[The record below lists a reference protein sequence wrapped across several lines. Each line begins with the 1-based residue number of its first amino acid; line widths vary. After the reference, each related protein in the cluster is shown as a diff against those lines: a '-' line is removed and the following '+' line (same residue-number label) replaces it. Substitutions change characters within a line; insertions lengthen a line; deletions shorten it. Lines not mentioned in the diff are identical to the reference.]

1 MLVEPSTRTGYHLVM
16 PIGKSFV
23 RRDDNKMESHRE
35 TPARKAFS
43 LAEIAESTGLSQ
55 GYLRNEIRAKRL
67 PIRKFGRRVV
77 VLASD
82 LQRFLDEGS
91 PREVSSDAG

>member
-1 MLVEPSTRTGYHLVM
+1 MHLETSRMARYHRRV
-16 PIGKSFV
+16 PVGKSFV
-23 RRDDNKMESHRE
+23 RKGDNEMELNTTSQTRRV
-35 TPARKAFS
+35 AWS
-43 LAEIAESTGLSQ
+43 LAEISESTGLSQ
-55 GYLRNEIRAKRL
+55 GYLRNEVRAKRL

-91 PREVSSDAG
+91 PRDEREAT